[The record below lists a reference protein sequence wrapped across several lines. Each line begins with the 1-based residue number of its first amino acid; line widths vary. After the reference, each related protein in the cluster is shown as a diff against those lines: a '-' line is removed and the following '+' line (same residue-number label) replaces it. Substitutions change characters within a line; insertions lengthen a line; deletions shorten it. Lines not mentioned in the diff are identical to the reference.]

1 MPKGKK
7 ERVVLLPLI
16 PTSSDWSPAADE
28 TMTKDKQSTCGDAHA
43 GGSSSANAS
52 ASAAES
58 KRVGY
63 KDVVNRTV
71 FTILMAYFFLG
82 WISVGIRFGLFL
94 LFVIEITM
102 FYEVTR
108 INQRARKERQ
118 LPSVLF
124 IKWYFFFVC
133 YVSVGLFCNR
143 EPLQNTFAWFD
154 RVYDLLPF
162 LSFCSVMLGLVI
174 FVLSLRKGMYRY
186 QFIQFTWTAMM
197 LTLSQVQFA
206 GEMRNMVR
214 GMIWFLLPVSCVVNN
229 DIWAYIFGKC
239 FGRKKLLSLSPKK
252 TVEGFLG
259 AFLFTV
265 IWSFWFC
272 GFLSHF
278 PQMYCPAVGFT
289 NAVNTHCTRNPVFFQ
304 EEVAF
309 PQWMQ
314 QITGGM
320 LTTFLVSPAQKH
332 AIVLGT
338 FASLLA
344 PFGGFFA
351 SGLKRAFKLKDF
363 GDLIPGH
370 GGMTDRMDCQGLMG
384 LFTYCYLRT
393 YVFHEIKCPG
403 ANDITRCALGM
414 DVEHRQ
420 ALASQLLQSLQA

>member
-1 MPKGKK
+1 MPKEKK
-7 ERVVLLPLI
+7 GRVVLLPLI
-16 PTSSDWSPAADE
+16 PTGGDWSRTADG
-28 TMTKDKQSTCGDAHA
+28 TMAREKQSTCSDGPTN
-43 GGSSSANAS
+43 GSSPANTP
-52 ASAAES
+52 ASAADT
-58 KRVGY
+58 KKVGY

-71 FTILMAYFFLG
+71 FAILMAYFFLG

-133 YVSVGLFCNR
+133 YVFVGLFCNR

-154 RVYDLLPF
+154 KVYVLLPF
-162 LSFCSVMLGLVI
+162 LSFCSIMLGLVI

-197 LTLSQVQFA
+197 LMLSQVQFA

-265 IWSFWFC
+265 IWAFWFC

-278 PQMYCPAVGFT
+278 PQMYCPTVGFT
-289 NAVNTHCTRNPVFFQ
+289 NAVNTRCTRNPVFFQ

-309 PQWMQ
+309 PPWLRQLS
-314 QITGGM
+314 GGM
-320 LTTFLVSPAQKH
+320 LNTFLVSPAQKH

-403 ANDITRCALGM
+403 ATDITRCALGM

-420 ALASQLLQSLQA
+420 ALVGQLLQSLQA

>member
-1 MPKGKK
+1 MPKEKK

-16 PTSSDWSPAADE
+16 PTGGNWSPAVDG
-28 TMTKDKQSTCGDAHA
+28 TMATDKPSTGDVATGTSHPA
-43 GGSSSANAS
+43 TTST
-52 ASAAES
+52 SAADS
-58 KRVGY
+58 KKVGY
-63 KDVVNRTV
+63 KDIINRTV
-71 FTILMAYFFLG
+71 FTILMAYVFLG

-94 LFVIEITM
+94 LFVIETTM

-124 IKWYFFFVC
+124 IKWYFFVVSYIF
-133 YVSVGLFCNR
+133 VSVSCNR
-143 EPLQNTFAWFD
+143 EPLQNTFAWFEK
-154 RVYDLLPF
+154 VYDLLPF
-162 LSFCSVMLGLVI
+162 VFFCCVMLGLVI

-197 LTLSQVQFA
+197 LMFSQVQFA

-272 GFLSHF
+272 GFLSYF

-289 NAVNTHCTRNPVFFQ
+289 NAVNTQCIRNPVFFQ

-309 PQWMQ
+309 PQWVQ
-314 QITGGM
+314 QVSGGM
-320 LTTFLVSPAQKH
+320 LKTFLVSPAQKH

-393 YVFHEIKCPG
+393 YVFHEVKCPG

-414 DVEHRQ
+414 DAKHRQ
-420 ALASQLLQSLQA
+420 TLVSQLLQSLQA